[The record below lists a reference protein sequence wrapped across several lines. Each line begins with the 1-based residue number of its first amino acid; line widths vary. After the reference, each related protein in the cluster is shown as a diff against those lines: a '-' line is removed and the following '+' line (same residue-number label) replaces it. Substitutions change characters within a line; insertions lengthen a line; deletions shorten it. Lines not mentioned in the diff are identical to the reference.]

1 RPRLCVGVVSESTP
15 QHVHAKPW
23 ACHPVVD
30 DPRDKANMH
39 LKLRDTFAFL
49 SLCTLASLLPAGEPT
64 VDNSTDKAS
73 LRKSFL
79 GETPPEIVSE
89 KSHWLGPPP
98 YTKLEQLHG
107 NVVWLQFNF

>member
-1 RPRLCVGVVSESTP
+1 
-15 QHVHAKPW
+15 
-23 ACHPVVD
+23 
-30 DPRDKANMH
+30 MH
-39 LKLRDTFAFL
+39 LKCRKYLSFL
-49 SLCTLASLLPAGEPT
+49 SLCTLASLLPAGEPI
-64 VDNSTDKAS
+64 TDDSAPKAS

-98 YTKLEQLHG
+98 YTRLEQLHG

>member
-1 RPRLCVGVVSESTP
+1 MTMTINSRQFLT
-15 QHVHAKPW
+15 
-23 ACHPVVD
+23 
-30 DPRDKANMH
+30 
-39 LKLRDTFAFL
+39 FL
-49 SLCTLASLLPAGEPT
+49 SLCTLAALLFADEP
-64 VDNSTDKAS
+64 SAPKAL

>member
-1 RPRLCVGVVSESTP
+1 MTINNRHLLAIVS
-15 QHVHAKPW
+15 
-23 ACHPVVD
+23 
-30 DPRDKANMH
+30 
-39 LKLRDTFAFL
+39 FF
-49 SLCTLASLLPAGEPT
+49 TLAAFLPAGEPVADT
-64 VDNSTDKAS
+64 SSSKAL

-79 GETPPEIVSE
+79 GQTPPEIVSE

>member
-1 RPRLCVGVVSESTP
+1 MRLNRRNSVAVI
-15 QHVHAKPW
+15 A
-23 ACHPVVD
+23 
-30 DPRDKANMH
+30 
-39 LKLRDTFAFL
+39 LYTFA
-49 SLCTLASLLPAGEPT
+49 ALLVAEEPP
-64 VDNSTDKAS
+64 TDDSPSKAV

-79 GETPPEIVSE
+79 GQTPPEIVSE

>member
-1 RPRLCVGVVSESTP
+1 MTINNR
-15 QHVHAKPW
+15 
-23 ACHPVVD
+23 
-30 DPRDKANMH
+30 H
-39 LKLRDTFAFL
+39 LLAFI
-49 SLCTLASLLPAGEPT
+49 SLCTLATFLPADEPT
-64 VDNSTDKAS
+64 TDNSTDKAS